1 MLLKLL
7 FSCFVLL
14 QLALSADVFVDWD
27 IGYVM
32 VNRDGYN
39 TRRAIGV
46 NGKLP
51 IPPVE
56 ATIGDT
62 VYMHVHNSLD
72 KPTSIHAHGLFQ
84 NGTNAMDGP
93 AFVSQCPIPPGES
106 FTYVYK
112 LVQSGTYWIHGHT
125 LHQNSDGLRS
135 PFIIYDGADVPYDY
149 DDDILLSFEDWF
161 KEEFAERLAETIDP
175 NGSFPPP
182 HGYGF
187 GLINGYNGNDTQ
199 PLYFEPC
206 KTYRIRLINMGS
218 LYSFKFS
225 LPGHRMF
232 VMETDGIYTEPLEVD
247 LIDIAPAQRYSVLV
261 KSHSTVDY
269 NYRYNATMHADFIP
283 TTRGLNP
290 RVYMGNIIYNA
301 NAPFKPMSQ
310 INEAQIVQLN
320 DIYLNSLDSEPALPV
335 DRSIE
340 ILVGNEPFSNG
351 QHLDIMN
358 NITYK
363 EPLVPSLFTALSMGS
378 LAMDPQVYGPQSN
391 AHVLRYNEVIELVIH
406 NPSNLP
412 HPFHL
417 HGHAFQ
423 ITEYGLS
430 DKNVPGFPLPD
441 PLPQTLYAQAAPIK
455 RDTMVIPPNQYIKLR
470 FKANNPG
477 VWFFHCHLDVH
488 AALGMAQIFVEAPD
502 ILQRTQN
509 APSKMYEFCI
519 KQGIPISGN
528 AAGNR
533 GLDFTG
539 LPPPPTPVPRSAT
552 RNRDALVH

>member
-1 MLLKLL
+1 MA
-7 FSCFVLL
+7 S
-14 QLALSADVFVDWD
+14 LALSADVFVDWD

-135 PFIIYDGADVPYDY
+135 PFIIYNGADVPYDY
-149 DDDILLSFEDWF
+149 DNDILLYFEDWF
-161 KEEFAERLAETIDP
+161 KEEFAERFAVSINSTP
-175 NGSFPPP
+175 SSPPP

-199 PLYFEPC
+199 PLYFEPN
-206 KTYRIRLINMGS
+206 KTYWIRLINMGS
-218 LYSFKFS
+218 LDSFKF
-225 LPGHRMF
+225 
-232 VMETDGIYTEPLEVD
+232 ID

-261 KSHSTVDY
+261 KSHSTVGY

-283 TTRGLNP
+283 TTRRLNP
-290 RVYMGNIIYNA
+290 RVYMGDIIYDA
-301 NAPFKPMSQ
+301 KAPFKPVYQ
-310 INEAQIVQLN
+310 INEAQIVQLD
-320 DIYLNSLDSEPALPV
+320 DIYLSSLDGEPVLPV

-340 ILVGNEPFSNG
+340 LVIGDGMFSNG
-351 QHLDIMN
+351 QHLDTLNDIS
-358 NITYK
+358 YK
-363 EPLVPSLFTALSMGS
+363 ESLVPSLFTALSMGS

-539 LPPPPTPVPRSAT
+539 MPPPPTPVPRNAT
-552 RNRDALVH
+552 SS

>member
-1 MLLKLL
+1 QAIMLLILL
-7 FSCFVLL
+7 FSYLVLL
-14 QLALSADVFVDWD
+14 QFALSADVFVDWD

-149 DDDILLSFEDWF
+149 DNDILLYFEDWF
-161 KEEFAERLAETIDP
+161 KEEFAERFA
-175 NGSFPPP
+175 
-182 HGYGF
+182 
-187 GLINGYNGNDTQ
+187 
-199 PLYFEPC
+199 
-206 KTYRIRLINMGS
+206 
-218 LYSFKFS
+218 
-225 LPGHRMF
+225 
-232 VMETDGIYTEPLEVD
+232 TDGIYTEPLEVD

-283 TTRGLNP
+283 TTRRLNP
-290 RVYMGNIIYNA
+290 RVYMGDIIYDA
-301 NAPFKPMSQ
+301 KAPFKPVYQ
-310 INEAQIVQLN
+310 INEAQIVQLD
-320 DIYLNSLDSEPALPV
+320 DIYLSSLDGEPVLPV

-340 ILVGNEPFSNG
+340 LVIGDGMFSNG

-528 AAGNR
+528 AAGNC

-539 LPPPPTPVPRSAT
+539 LPPPPTPVPRNAT
-552 RNRDALVH
+552 SS